1 MTVTGGA
8 TAVDASKGY
17 SAGDP
22 RRVLHV
28 MRMKG
33 VSGAEN
39 HLFELTTALRESGWL
54 SDVLIPS
61 PVPHVLERF
70 AERLSEACDRVE
82 VVPMKTDVSFTLVPR
97 IARHLSSGRF
107 DLAHA
112 HMVHADWYLAA
123 ASLIARDVP
132 LVSSKHNP
140 DAFRRLTA
148 FRLVERAALRRYSGV
163 IAISESLREFT
174 EASTGV
180 PTVTVHYGLPA
191 RGPAPTRVPRVEATQ
206 LLAVGRLEEQKGFEV
221 AIQAMALIKAVAPQA
236 HLSIAGDGKQRQMLA
251 DRIATLGLTGTVSL
265 LGRREDVHELMMNA
279 DILVHP
285 ARWEGFGLVLL
296 EAMRAG
302 LPIVATRVSAIP
314 EVVAEDITG
323 LLVPPDDPDALAAA
337 ISKLIHEPARR
348 NEMGIGGFE
357 RLRERFSPERMARGV
372 VALYEAVLDRDRRK
386 NAKRSS

>member
-1 MTVTGGA
+1 
-8 TAVDASKGY
+8 VDASKGY

>member
-1 MTVTGGA
+1 M
-8 TAVDASKGY
+8 DASKGY